1 MDREIPK
8 KTLQRERRKR
18 WLGYGMAGLLLIGGI
33 IWIPSLMQSR
43 VNEKDLL
50 FSVVDRGTLEVS
62 VSASGKIVPAV
73 EEIITSPVSARIVE
87 VYRRSG
93 DSVEAGTP
101 LLKLDLQSTETEYHK
116 QLDEERMK
124 QLQLDQLRMNNETYL
139 GDLAMKVKVQAMK
152 VGRMEADLRNERYL
166 DSLGSGTTD
175 RVRQAELAYNTG
187 CLELE
192 QLRQQYA
199 NEQKVKE
206 ADLKVKQLELDIFRK
221 SLSETRRTL
230 EDAQLRSPRK
240 AILTSINTQVG
251 SQVAPGSQ
259 VAVVS
264 DLSHFRVDGE
274 AAESYSDRIAAG
286 ARAMVLVGHDRLE
299 GMVSSVTPLSRDGIM
314 SFTVQLDDSSNR
326 RLRSGLKVDI
336 YVINA
341 VREEALRISNGSFY
355 VGAGEYELFVKE
367 GSGRLVK
374 RKVRLGACSYDQVE
388 VLDGLKEG
396 DCVVVSDMS
405 MYQSRT
411 QIKLKEKE

>member
-18 WLGYGMAGLLLIGGI
+18 WLGYGMAGLLLIGAI
-33 IWIPSLMQSR
+33 TWIPSLMQSR

-286 ARAMVLVGHDRLE
+286 ARAMVLVGHERLE

>member
-8 KTLQRERRKR
+8 KTLQHERRKR

-33 IWIPSLMQSR
+33 TWIPSLMQSR

-264 DLSHFRVDGE
+264 DLSHFRVDGGC
-274 AAESYSDRIAAG
+274 RI
-286 ARAMVLVGHDRLE
+286 
-299 GMVSSVTPLSRDGIM
+299 I
-314 SFTVQLDDSSNR
+314 Q
-326 RLRSGLKVDI
+326 
-336 YVINA
+336 
-341 VREEALRISNGSFY
+341 
-355 VGAGEYELFVKE
+355 
-367 GSGRLVK
+367 
-374 RKVRLGACSYDQVE
+374 
-388 VLDGLKEG
+388 
-396 DCVVVSDMS
+396 
-405 MYQSRT
+405 
-411 QIKLKEKE
+411 

>member
-33 IWIPSLMQSR
+33 TWIPSLMQSR

-274 AAESYSDRIAAG
+274 AAESYSDRIVAG
-286 ARAMVLVGHDRLE
+286 ARAMVLVGHERLE

-336 YVINA
+336 Y
-341 VREEALRISNGSFY
+341 
-355 VGAGEYELFVKE
+355 GAPVK
-367 GSGRLVK
+367 V
-374 RKVRLGACSYDQVE
+374 
-388 VLDGLKEG
+388 
-396 DCVVVSDMS
+396 MF
-405 MYQSRT
+405 
-411 QIKLKEKE
+411 

>member
-33 IWIPSLMQSR
+33 TWIPSLMQSR

-286 ARAMVLVGHDRLE
+286 ARTMVLVGHERLE

-396 DCVVVSDMS
+396 DCVVVNDMS